1 MDEYKINMELLKA
14 RLFDGIMEVYLNK
27 EDSCPNYEWV
37 IAQAVSTVTNIQ
49 KYGFDMNKNP
59 FTKNPFV
66 DMDKNPF
73 AEDGD
78 K

>member
-1 MDEYKINMELLKA
+1 MEEYKINMEHLKA
-14 RLFDGIMEVYLNK
+14 KLFDEIMDVYLDE

-49 KYGFDMNKNP
+49 EYGFDLAKTP
-59 FTKNPFV
+59 FL
-66 DMDKNPF
+66 
-73 AEDGD
+73 EDGG

>member
-1 MDEYKINMELLKA
+1 MEEYKINMEHLKA
-14 RLFDGIMEVYLNK
+14 KLFDEIMDVYLDE

-49 KYGFDMNKNP
+49 NYGFCLATNP
-59 FTKNPFV
+59 FFEDGDKNPFV
-66 DMDKNPF
+66 
-73 AEDGD
+73 EDGG